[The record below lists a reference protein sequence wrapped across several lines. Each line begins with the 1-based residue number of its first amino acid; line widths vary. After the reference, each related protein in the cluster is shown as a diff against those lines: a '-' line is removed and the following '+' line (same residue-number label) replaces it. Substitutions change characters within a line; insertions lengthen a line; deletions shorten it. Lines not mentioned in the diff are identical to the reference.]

1 MYTGTLNLNHS
12 NAWLLLAAAT
22 ELQVS
27 AVIEL
32 CQNFM
37 MQQSGEKDELEATGC
52 NMCPIQFP
60 GDVEDIKVAVND
72 DDEDKVSSVSCL
84 PLEHETVR

>member
-1 MYTGTLNLNHS
+1 MYTGTLSLNHS
-12 NAWLLLAAAT
+12 SAWLLLAAAT

-37 MQQSGEKDELEATGC
+37 MQQSGGKDELEAAGC
-52 NMCPIQFP
+52 TVCPSHFH
-60 GDVEDIKVAVND
+60 GDVADIKIAVKD
-72 DDEDKVSSVSCL
+72 DNEDKVSSVSCL